1 MRELHST
8 IVRALRVAAA
18 VSLLVAV
25 ALASG
30 ASASAPPGLVRVS
43 GGHLPIIGPKVKA
56 PVAIVIDSG
65 SGEVLYAKRP
75 YMRRPI
81 ASTTKIMTAV
91 VAMSHLRP
99 GDVVRVPREATRVEE
114 YREGLKKG
122 ERVPVWKLLYGLL
135 LVSGN
140 DTAVTLAVAA
150 GGTREHFISLMNE
163 KARRLGL
170 RHTHFRSASGL
181 IDEGNY
187 STAWDLAALA
197 RYALRDPR
205 FRSIVATK
213 HKRVWWRPPTRAKLY
228 ENHNKLLW
236 RYPGA
241 DGVKTG
247 WTTKAGPC
255 LVASAHRHGI
265 GLISVVLDSPDLYGD
280 TIKLLNYGFAQ
291 RG

>member
-1 MRELHST
+1 MRGLHSIT
-8 IVRALRVAAA
+8 VRALRVVAA
-18 VSLLVAV
+18 VPLLVAV
-25 ALASG
+25 SIASG
-30 ASASAPPGLVRVS
+30 AAASPPPDLVRVT
-43 GGHLPIIGPKVKA
+43 GGHLPTMGPRVKA
-56 PVAIVIDSG
+56 PVAIVIDAG

-91 VAMSHLRP
+91 VALSRLRL
-99 GDVVRVPREATRVEE
+99 GEVVRVPREATRVEE

-150 GGTREHFISLMNE
+150 GGTREHFIALMNE
-163 KARRLGL
+163 KARELGL

-181 IDEGNY
+181 IDEGNF
-187 STAWDLAALA
+187 STVWDLAALA
-197 RYALRDPR
+197 RYALANPH

-213 HKRVWWRPPTRAKLY
+213 HKRVWWRPPTHAKLY

-247 WTTKAGPC
+247 WTTRAGPC
-255 LVASAHRHGI
+255 LVASAHRHGV
-265 GLISVVLDSPDLYGD
+265 GLISVVLDSPDHYGD
-280 TIKLLNYGFAQ
+280 TIKLLNFGFAQ